1 MELKLESFD
10 LADAYKETFMALKQR
25 CTNPEV
31 EFIGHNP
38 YKSCLV
44 KLDKN
49 RLVQVGTNFITNAIK
64 HTDKGRITMGYS
76 YIDGGIK
83 LYVEDTG
90 HGIPKEKQHKLF
102 QRFAKLDDF
111 TQGTGLGLAIC
122 KAITDAQGGKIGME
136 SDEGQGSK
144 FWPGF
149 LVKQKLRDM
158 RKRKKLQRIS

>member
-1 MELKLESFD
+1 
-10 LADAYKETFMALKQR
+10 
-25 CTNPEV
+25 
-31 EFIGHNP
+31 
-38 YKSCLV
+38 
-44 KLDKN
+44 
-49 RLVQVGTNFITNAIK
+49 
-64 HTDKGRITMGYS
+64 MGYS

-136 SDEGQGSK
+136 SDEGKGSK
-144 FWPGF
+144 FWAWFPCEA
-149 LVKQKLRDM
+149 KLRDM

>member
-64 HTDKGRITMGYS
+64 HTDRGRITMGYS
-76 YIDGGIK
+76 YIDGGIN
-83 LYVEDTG
+83 Y
-90 HGIPKEKQHKLF
+90 
-102 QRFAKLDDF
+102 
-111 TQGTGLGLAIC
+111 
-122 KAITDAQGGKIGME
+122 M
-136 SDEGQGSK
+136 
-144 FWPGF
+144 
-149 LVKQKLRDM
+149 
-158 RKRKKLQRIS
+158 